1 MSLEVDV
8 RVRRDSFVVEADLR
22 AGLGETVALLGPNG
36 AGKSTLVECLA
47 GLLPP
52 AAGRVTLDGEV
63 LDEPGRRVHHPAERR
78 SIGVVF
84 QGLRLFP
91 HLSAVE
97 NVAFPLR
104 ARGVGRGRARRQAIE
119 SMERLGVAGRA
130 AARPGALSGGEA
142 QRVALARALVF
153 EPRLLLLDE
162 PLSAL
167 DVQAR
172 GQIRSLVS
180 SLLAGFEGVRLLVTH
195 DPVEA

>member
-1 MSLEVDV
+1 M
-8 RVRRDSFVVEADLR
+8 
-22 AGLGETVALLGPNG
+22 
-36 AGKSTLVECLA
+36 
-47 GLLPP
+47 
-52 AAGRVTLDGEV
+52 
-63 LDEPGRRVHHPAERR
+63 
-78 SIGVVF
+78 
-84 QGLRLFP
+84 
-91 HLSAVE
+91 
-97 NVAFPLR
+97 
-104 ARGVGRGRARRQAIE
+104 E

-195 DPVEA
+195 DPVEAMTVADRLIVLERGLITQVGTPEEIRRAPRTR